1 VDLLVALAA
10 TVAQAATVDPLVA
23 LAATVAQAATV
34 ALLVA
39 LAATVAQA
47 ATVALLVAPVATVV
61 QVGTADLLAPVVMVT
76 VQPATVAL
84 PVPLV
89 VTAMVLVIAHL
100 RPRQTE
106 KVTLRRL
113 PEKVMSERVAL
124 PLLPPL
130 PEKGITE
137 TKEINVHLRCA
148 RHPLLQ

>member
-1 VDLLVALAA
+1 
-10 TVAQAATVDPLVA
+10 
-23 LAATVAQAATV
+23 
-34 ALLVA
+34 
-39 LAATVAQA
+39 
-47 ATVALLVAPVATVV
+47 
-61 QVGTADLLAPVVMVT
+61 MVT

-106 KVTLRRL
+106 KVMLRRL

-124 PLLPPL
+124 PPLPPLPEKVMSERVALPLLPPLPEKGIMEKVTVLPL